1 MIRKLSMVALLTL
14 AGWVNT
20 SNAALIGVC
29 TFAGGCGPDFNVST
43 GLSVDYT
50 YNSGSDVGVLSITST
65 VSDASFLDG
74 QLDPS
79 WAFGNTSL
87 SVIPVA
93 GGNDNFTLSFDVD
106 GSGNLLGTSNI
117 TMNGRVVA
125 FSGGLQTASSF
136 NGTSL
141 DGNLI
146 TGGSINQIGWN
157 NSAIDF
163 TGNIEAASLLNIA
176 GFGTNMAGLLT
187 LDSAMSSSTGN
198 VEWDENW
205 TSGGTLDVVVPVPA
219 AAWLFASGLLTLLT
233 TSRRFAQKI

>member
-20 SNAALIGVC
+20 SNAALLGVC
-29 TFAGGCGPDFNVST
+29 TFASGCGPDFNVST

-50 YNSGSDVGVLSITST
+50 YNAGSDVGILSITST

-79 WAFGNTSL
+79 WAFGNTSIN
-87 SVIPVA
+87 VIPTV
-93 GGNDNFTLSFDVD
+93 GGDDKFTLNFSVD
-106 GSGNLLGTSNI
+106 GSGNLLGSSNI
-117 TMNGRVVA
+117 TMNGRVFT
-125 FSGGLQTASSF
+125 FSGGPQIAKSF

-163 TGNIEAASLLNIA
+163 RGNIDSDSLLNLA
-176 GFGTNMAGLLT
+176 GFGTNVAGLLA
-187 LDSAMSSSTGN
+187 LDSSMSSSTGN
-198 VEWDENW
+198 VEWNESW
-205 TSGGTLDVVVPVPA
+205 TSGGTLDIVVPIPA
-219 AAWLFASGLLTLLT
+219 AVWLFASGLLTMLT
-233 TSRRFAQKI
+233 VSRRKINV